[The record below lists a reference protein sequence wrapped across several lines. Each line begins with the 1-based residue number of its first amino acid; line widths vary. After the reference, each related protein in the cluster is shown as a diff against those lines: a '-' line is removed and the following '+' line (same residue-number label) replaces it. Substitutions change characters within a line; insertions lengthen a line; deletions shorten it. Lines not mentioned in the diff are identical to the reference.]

1 MINPISLANTFG
13 HLVTAASGLI
23 TLMNNLTNGS
33 VFVAN
38 TQLQVTGAG
47 TSLIVNNSISVGN
60 TIHVNGSLNLI
71 SNSIKT
77 NGGSATIT
85 LPIVTDTLIGANN
98 TVTLTNKTL
107 TSPNIN
113 SPVITTNAGTASITL
128 PTTSQTLVGRTSTD
142 TLTNKTLTAPTIT
155 SPVITGTAQF
165 NGPVSIFGSSLIVN
179 QGINTVQLPQANT
192 ELVTSNTN
200 QAISNKQFEFCSLT
214 NSLVIGAPSSANS
227 AINRQYLD
235 DSIAAALAA
244 QFTTGDVK
252 LTLKTT
258 ADTGWVVMNDGSIGS
273 AASGATTRANA
284 DTQALFTLIYNNTV
298 DTDAPVSGSRS
309 GNATTDFNAGK
320 RLTLPKALG
329 RALACY
335 GTGSGLN
342 AKRLGEILGV
352 EDTVIGSHTHTA
364 SQTAHSHTYSVT
376 TGGPG
381 GFTDTVSAGAVPG
394 GGGGGP
400 TATATPA
407 ITVNSTG
414 VSVTGKNWA
423 PTLFLNVHLKL

>member
-23 TLMNNLTNGS
+23 TLMNSLTNGS

-71 SNSIKT
+71 TNSIKT

-85 LPIVTDTLIGANN
+85 LPTVTDTLIGANN

-113 SPVITTNAGTASITL
+113 SPLITTNGGTASITL
-128 PTTSQTLVGRTSTD
+128 PTTSQTLVGRTSTE

-155 SPVITGTAQF
+155 SPVVTGTAQF
-165 NGPVSIFGSSLIVN
+165 NGPVSIVGSAIIVN
-179 QGINTVQLPQANT
+179 AGINTVQLPQANT

-200 QAISNKQFEFCSLT
+200 QSISNKQFDFCSLT
-214 NSLVIGAPSSANS
+214 NSLVLGAPGSAN
-227 AINRQYLD
+227 AAVNRQYVD
-235 DSIAAALAA
+235 DVISAALAA

-258 ADTGWVVMNDGSIGS
+258 ADAGWVVMNDGSIGS
-273 AASGATTRANA
+273 AGSSATTRANA

-298 DTDAPVSGSRS
+298 DTDAPVSGGRS
-309 GNATTDFNAGK
+309 GNATTDFNNNK

-364 SQTAHSHTYSVT
+364 SQVSHSHTVVFNSLN
-376 TGGPG
+376 
-381 GFTDTVSAGAVPG
+381 G
-394 GGGGGP
+394 GGVPSLASGGASTDGAA
-400 TATATPA
+400 TLGSSATAPA
-407 ITVNSTG
+407 ITVNSAG